1 MPAEN
6 NKSGRNR
13 PMKLKPR
20 TPSGKD
26 VDGFIQ
32 SAKADVLGYPSSPA
46 VPATT
51 AIPKSDEEQNKRL
64 QQTSTSHVNIGE
76 LVGRGG
82 MFAATFKRETY
93 YVHKDLVKALNKKA
107 AKGGKGEKTR
117 IINLALQAFL
127 ESEGEKQ

>member
-1 MPAEN
+1 
-6 NKSGRNR
+6 
-13 PMKLKPR
+13 MKLKPA

-26 VDGFIQ
+26 IDSFIHG
-32 SAKADVLGYPSSPA
+32 ANADMYSRQASPA
-46 VPATT
+46 APANT

-82 MFAATFKRETY
+82 VFAATFKRETY

>member
-1 MPAEN
+1 
-6 NKSGRNR
+6 
-13 PMKLKPR
+13 MKLKPT
-20 TPSGKD
+20 TPK
-26 VDGFIQ
+26 VDDLDSFIRG
-32 SAKADVLGYPSSPA
+32 ATADKGDRQASPA
-46 VPATT
+46 EPVIA
-51 AIPKSDEEQNKRL
+51 AMPKSNEEENKRL